1 MTVCIY
7 CLYRM
12 EILQFSICFML
23 PFPEHT
29 PQFLDKWLF
38 IVMVSWRQIES
49 QATICISLLAQWVK
63 STNVPVFQVLG
74 KIFYQYLPF
83 NQYNYD
89 MLGMRVLI
97 FSNWTSYM
105 EKKWHG
111 IINLKNLPIH
121 FFPLYG
127 IFFSREPF
135 GLLLIDIFSPFSI
148 RPSSLSYLKL

>member
-12 EILQFSICFML
+12 EILQFSTCFML

-63 STNVPVFQVLG
+63 SALFLFSRFWAKFFTSTYHFTNITMICWAWEFWYSVIEQATW
-74 KIFYQYLPF
+74 
-83 NQYNYD
+83 
-89 MLGMRVLI
+89 R
-97 FSNWTSYM
+97 
-105 EKKWHG
+105 KKWHG
-111 IINLKNLPIH
+111 IINLKNLPIL